1 MTISCPLFCLQP
13 EEYSAD
19 ELKDA
24 EKVTEAIEAQTG
36 GQLQTYTPSDEDAV
50 HWWVFA
56 VIDLMPSVRMV
67 PEVCEQRAGCYS
79 YPFCLTN
86 SHSAPCRYGHHQ
98 HAPSQYELYVFRDA
112 LVPDSYSPASLK
124 AKAK

>member
-1 MTISCPLFCLQP
+1 MTLSCSLLGLQP

-50 HWWVFA
+50 HWWVFE
-56 VIDLMPSVRMV
+56 VIHLMPSVRMV
-67 PEVCEQRAGCYS
+67 PEFCRQIARCYS
-79 YPFCLTN
+79 YPFASPIPILACRHLQVRPP
-86 SHSAPCRYGHHQ
+86 SACAFSVR
-98 HAPSQYELYVFRDA
+98 AVR
-112 LVPDSYSPASLK
+112 VP
-124 AKAK
+124 